1 MNGEGKRNAEVMIV
15 DTDVLV
21 QILRGRNETKS
32 FLQSLNEDIK
42 VSRLTVLEIIK
53 GVRSKTELHKVK
65 KQLNSLAG
73 EVVEIDEE
81 ISFLASEIFERFYH
95 SYGIGIIDSFIAAT
109 ALLTDERLVTLNRK
123 HFQFINGLTLVV
135 PKS

>member
-81 ISFLASEIFERFYH
+81 ISFLASEIF
-95 SYGIGIIDSFIAAT
+95 
-109 ALLTDERLVTLNRK
+109 
-123 HFQFINGLTLVV
+123 
-135 PKS
+135 